1 MKERTNKMKKQNSI
15 SIEGLL
21 AFSNNVIADIV
32 TYAKGK
38 TALAALRESIIAR
51 LQDEAKNAGV
61 TMAEAAK
68 PLRAALVA
76 EGMDKRRVSEV
87 LLDLGIRERTI
98 AKKNEARK
106 MKSSEFDKQAHALAV
121 QLRKGRKISDAIAIA
136 RRAYIILRDSK

>member
-1 MKERTNKMKKQNSI
+1 MKKQI
-15 SIEGLL
+15 SQTIESLL
-21 AFSNNVIADIV
+21 AFSHNVIADIV

-38 TALAALRESIIAR
+38 TALVALRESIIAR

-98 AKKNEARK
+98 AKKNEAQK
-106 MKSSEFDKQAHALAV
+106 MKSSEFDKQAHALAA